1 MKWSEVNVGG
11 VACVLSVRALC
22 LHSHETSLHASAC
35 DGLDQ
40 SGEVLLAEHLPTKD
54 HGYIHIFS
62 HDVDQRTATG
72 ELV

>member
-1 MKWSEVNVGG
+1 MKCSEVNVGG

-22 LHSHETSLHASAC
+22 LHSHETSIHASAR

-40 SGEVLLAEHLPTKD
+40 SLLAEHLPTKD